1 MQMLSVKLE
10 IEECTKDLSPCFS
23 KILSFHCIT
32 VLTPETVI
40 RARSYFGKKSR
51 FFPWNRCML
60 LFHRIIIVA
69 LPETEVKRKFI
80 PAKQFSQ
87 KNLVKSMWY
96 VIVAVS
102 FETSS

>member
-1 MQMLSVKLE
+1 MRSFEVLWTKFWTLKGLSLFLNIYE
-10 IEECTKDLSPCFS
+10 N
-23 KILSFHCIT
+23 
-32 VLTPETVI
+32 
-40 RARSYFGKKSR
+40 GKKSR